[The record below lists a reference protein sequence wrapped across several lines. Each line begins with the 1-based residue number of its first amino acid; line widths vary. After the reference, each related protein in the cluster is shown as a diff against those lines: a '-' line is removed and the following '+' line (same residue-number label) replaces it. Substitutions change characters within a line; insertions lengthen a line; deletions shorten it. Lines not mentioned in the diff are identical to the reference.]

1 MLSLV
6 SMKFI
11 KTGSIVLVMSLA
23 LLGFA
28 PTSGPKESFTL
39 NGRDQRVYTFFMENT
54 SERTPKTG
62 DTLLLRFSFSLLAP
76 GDIEELN
83 ANKVIFK
90 MKYTKTNALMAV
102 NNLPENIVSKLGVN
116 RPGRFP
122 ASFEPFC
129 KDKVARYLSN
139 VFRLVESDFRLKKV
153 GEFE

>member
-1 MLSLV
+1 
-6 SMKFI
+6 MKFF
-11 KTGSIVLVMSLA
+11 KPASIAAVMSLV

-28 PTSGPKESFTL
+28 PTSGPKESFNL
-39 NGRDQRVYTFFMENT
+39 NGRDQRVYTFSMENT
-54 SERTPKTG
+54 SERAPKTG
-62 DTLLLRFSFSLLAP
+62 DTLILRFSFSLLAP

-90 MKYTKTNALMAV
+90 MKYTKTNALLAI
-102 NNLPENIVSKLGVN
+102 NNLPETIVSKLGVN

-129 KDKVARYLSN
+129 RDKVARYLSTI
-139 VFRLVESDFRLKKV
+139 FRLVESDSKLKKV

>member
-1 MLSLV
+1 
-6 SMKFI
+6 MKFL
-11 KTGSIVLVMSLA
+11 KTASIALVTSLA

-54 SERTPKTG
+54 SERVPKTG
-62 DTLLLRFSFSLLAP
+62 DTLILRFSFSLLAP

-83 ANKVIFK
+83 NNKVIFK
-90 MKYTKTNALMAV
+90 MKYTKTNALLAF
-102 NNLPENIVSKLGVN
+102 NNLPDNIISKLGVN

-122 ASFEPFC
+122 ATYEPFC
-129 KDKVARYLSN
+129 RDKIGRYLST
-139 VFRLVESDFRLKKV
+139 VFRMVESDIKLKKV